1 MGYRTTL
8 WGVESVS
15 STRQDT
21 TRDAD
26 SDGQRRTGSTSPFIA
41 REDNRRP
48 AGSREAAR
56 QTYRTLL
63 RTGAG
68 RQWLLRAAAC
78 AAAALVAGLLTG
90 NWRVGVTIGA
100 AVLVALIIHTARRQS
115 EVPQWRKPSAA
126 QRRTE
131 AQLKVMQRFGYRVLH
146 ARRIQDG
153 NGQIDHFIVGRR
165 GAFAIDSESWDRRL
179 PLRNKLEQLYH
190 GRFSKNERIDEA
202 LAEARNAER
211 LISKELN
218 REIKVRASLA
228 IYGPSM
234 PWDSHRLRGVDIIT
248 GTKVRKWLRSGKDR
262 LSEEEI
268 EEIYQ
273 AAQRV
278 LPARY

>member
-1 MGYRTTL
+1 MLRPG
-8 WGVESVS
+8 
-15 STRQDT
+15 
-21 TRDAD
+21 A
-26 SDGQRRTGSTSPFIA
+26 
-41 REDNRRP
+41 NRR
-48 AGSREAAR
+48 
-56 QTYRTLL
+56 
-63 RTGAG
+63 
-68 RQWLLRAAAC
+68 WLLRGAACVAAAI
-78 AAAALVAGLLTG
+78 VAGLLTRD
-90 NWRVGVTIGA
+90 WRIGVTIGG
-100 AVLVALIIHTARRQS
+100 AVLVGLIVHTARRQS

-126 QRRTE
+126 RRRTE

-165 GAFAIDSESWDRRL
+165 GAFAIDSETWDKRL
-179 PLRNKLEQLYH
+179 PLRNKLEKLYH

-211 LISKELN
+211 LISAELG

-262 LSEEEI
+262 LTPEEI
-268 EEIYQ
+268 DEIY
-273 AAQRV
+273 AAAEKV

>member
-1 MGYRTTL
+1 MLVR
-8 WGVESVS
+8 
-15 STRQDT
+15 
-21 TRDAD
+21 
-26 SDGQRRTGSTSPFIA
+26 
-41 REDNRRP
+41 
-48 AGSREAAR
+48 
-56 QTYRTLL
+56 TYRSLMQPASV
-63 RTGAG
+63 R
-68 RQWLLRAAAC
+68 RWLPKAAAC
-78 AAAALVAGLLTG
+78 LVAALVLGLLTG
-90 NWRVGVTIGA
+90 SWRVGVTAGA
-100 AVLVALIIHTARRQS
+100 AVLVGFVVYTSQRQS
-115 EVPQWRKPSAA
+115 EVPQWRRPSSA

-131 AQLKVMQRFGYRVLH
+131 AQLRVMQRFGYRVLH

-165 GAFAIDSESWDRRL
+165 GAFAIDSESWDKRL

-211 LISKELN
+211 LISQELG
-218 REIKVRASLA
+218 REIKVRPALA

-234 PWDSHRLRGVDIIT
+234 PWDSHRLRGVDIIV

-273 AAQRV
+273 AAKKV
-278 LPARY
+278 LPPRY